1 MHEALCFAPDEARRG
16 QAPAGAMLLRK
27 GHRARPTKRQTF
39 QPDGRTNRQESR
51 FHQQNGDFP
60 ADFHQQISRRRAGA
74 ASDLNLLTGTFH
86 LRPFHRERRRTKEEP
101 KAPISGPS
109 AFCGTPGAIR
119 TRDLPLRRRT
129 LYPAE
134 LRKHI
139 CGAYLFYPIR
149 RAKSTEICAAFPGG
163 CLRQA
168 FPRLFGLK
176 SPRSA
181 CPGAFCPGLF
191 CAAPAPAAGAKSSVL
206 PTSFPA
212 PPQDAALLASCLS
225 SLSEPTVGRRHKA
238 F

>member
-1 MHEALCFAPDEARRG
+1 MNVQL
-16 QAPAGAMLLRK
+16 K
-27 GHRARPTKRQTF
+27 IKKTSRQTRSKVIKYF
-39 QPDGRTNRQESR
+39 PLLERKSRPLYKQRT
-51 FHQQNGDFP
+51 
-60 ADFHQQISRRRAGA
+60 A
-74 ASDLNLLTGTFH
+74 
-86 LRPFHRERRRTKEEP
+86 
-101 KAPISGPS
+101 
-109 AFCGTPGAIR
+109 GTPGAIR

-206 PTSFPA
+206 PKSFPA